1 MQPRTTEDTLVP
13 SSNLQVSNGRGT
25 QDWQADASADAGPS
39 VGCSGG
45 GGRRG
50 SWRNASTTSVKTQG
64 LPES

>member
-45 GGRRG
+45 GQVGFLEECIHNLSQNTG
-50 SWRNASTTSVKTQG
+50 
-64 LPES
+64 PP

>member
-45 GGRRG
+45 GGQAG
-50 SWRNASTTSVKTQG
+50 FLEECIHNLSQNTG
-64 LPES
+64 PP